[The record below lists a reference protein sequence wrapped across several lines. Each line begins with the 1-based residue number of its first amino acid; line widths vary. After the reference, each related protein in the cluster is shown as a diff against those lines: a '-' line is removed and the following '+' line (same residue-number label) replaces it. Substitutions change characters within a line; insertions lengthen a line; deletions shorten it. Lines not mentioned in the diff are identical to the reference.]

1 MAANQT
7 KTLSAFEKLPE
18 DVQQRILNASAAV
31 FAQEGYHHASIA
43 SICSQARI
51 SNGALYKYFKNK
63 ETLFFAILDNSVSL
77 VEDIYR
83 KSLLC
88 DASLF
93 DSIRALLSALAKYAQ
108 DQCNYLRIYS
118 DLGSS
123 SMNRFAAKASEK
135 FKLATSYYTIRLI
148 REAKARGELREDFD
162 VRMMAYLI
170 DTYITVFSY
179 SMVSE
184 YQKNRYASFFSGRDR
199 ASFEKEMIENIVSSI
214 KKALSAPEVTR

>member
-1 MAANQT
+1 MAANQM
-7 KTLSAFEKLPE
+7 KALSAFEKLPV

-43 SICSQARI
+43 NICSQAHI

-63 ETLFFAILDNSVSL
+63 EALFFAILDNSVSW

-83 KSLLC
+83 KNLLG
-88 DASLF
+88 DAPLF
-93 DSIRALLSALAKYAQ
+93 DSIRALLNALAKYAHERC
-108 DQCNYLRIYS
+108 DYLRIYS

-123 SMNRFAAKASEK
+123 SMNRFAAKAAEK
-135 FKLATSYYTIRLI
+135 FKLATSYYTIRFI

-170 DTYITVFSY
+170 DNYITVFSY

-184 YQKNRYASFFSGRDR
+184 YEKNRYASFFPGWDD
-199 ASFEKEMIENIVSSI
+199 ASFEQEMIENIVSSI
-214 KKALSAPEVTR
+214 KRALSAPEITC